1 MLAQDSDGCERLRRR
16 YIAAAGHDDIR
27 LSALVVARETPDAD
41 ALGTV
46 NYRLLDGAELQMLLL
61 VRDDDVDAIG
71 RTQAL
76 VRNHQQCVG
85 IRWQID
91 PRHARALVGHDVDE
105 PGILVREA
113 IVILTPHGR

>member
-1 MLAQDSDGCERLRRR
+1 MLAQDGSGGERLRRR
-16 YIAAAGHDDIR
+16 DITAAGHDDIR
-27 LSALVVARETPDAD
+27 LGALVVARETPDAD

-46 NYRLLDGAELQMLLL
+46 DYRLVDGAELQMLLL
-61 VRDDDVDAIG
+61 VRHDDVDAIG

-76 VRNHQQCVG
+76 VRNHQPCIG

-91 PRHARALVGHDVDE
+91 PRYARTLVGHDVDE

-113 IVILTPHGR
+113 IV

>member
-1 MLAQDSDGCERLRRR
+1 MLAQDCGGGERLRSR

-27 LSALVVARETPDAD
+27 LRALVVARETPDAD

-46 NYRLLDGAELQMLLL
+46 DYRLLDGAELQVLLL
-61 VRDDDVDAIG
+61 VRHDDVDAIG
-71 RTQAL
+71 RTQTL

-85 IRWQID
+85 IRWQIN
-91 PRHARALVGHDVDE
+91 PRYRRTLVGHDVDE

-113 IVILTPHGR
+113 